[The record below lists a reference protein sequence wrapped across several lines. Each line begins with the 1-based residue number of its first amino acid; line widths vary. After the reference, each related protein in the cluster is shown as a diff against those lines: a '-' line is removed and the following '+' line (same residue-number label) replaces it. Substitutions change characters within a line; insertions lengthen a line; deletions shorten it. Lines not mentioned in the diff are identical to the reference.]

1 MKKFDSKY
9 IIGVFLVLFIL
20 IGSVEFILKGH
31 QSFIL
36 NEIYFRVPIVVVGM
50 VEMLPNEKG
59 WGTFR
64 VVFVVFLSDF
74 LLIKIFYNFGL
85 EEITLTFIPYLII
98 LGILLVIFFARLTIK
113 KDFFKHIKKENK

>member
-1 MKKFDSKY
+1 MKKFDSRY

-31 QSFIL
+31 HSFTL

-50 VEMLPNEKG
+50 VEMLPNDKG

-64 VVFVVFLSDF
+64 VLFLVFLSDY
-74 LLIKIFYNFGL
+74 LLKKIPKFQVQVSHL
-85 EEITLTFIPYLII
+85 LKFIGYLVFVGY
-98 LGILLVIFFARLTIK
+98 LAA
-113 KDFFKHIKKENK
+113 KDSSDSSFNKHSRGVA

>member
-1 MKKFDSKY
+1 MKKFDSRY

-31 QSFIL
+31 HSFTL

-59 WGTFR
+59 WGTFC
-64 VVFVVFLSDF
+64 VLFLVFLSDYLLKKNIRSFWVRRNNTYIYTLSNYLRNPFGYF
-74 LLIKIFYNFGL
+74 LCQINDKK
-85 EEITLTFIPYLII
+85 
-98 LGILLVIFFARLTIK
+98 RLFRTYK
-113 KDFFKHIKKENK
+113 KGK

>member
-1 MKKFDSKY
+1 MKKFDSRY

-31 QSFIL
+31 HSFTL

-50 VEMLPNEKG
+50 VEMLPNAKA

-64 VVFVVFLSDF
+64 VLFLVFLSDY
-74 LLIKIFYNFGL
+74 LLKKIFDHFGL

-113 KDFFKHIKKENK
+113 KDFFEHIKKENK

>member
-36 NEIYFRVPIVVVGM
+36 NDIYFRVPIVVVGM

-64 VVFVVFLSDF
+64 VLFLVFLGDY
-74 LLIKIFYNFGL
+74 LLKKIFDHFGL

>member
-50 VEMLPNEKG
+50 VEMLPNER
-59 WGTFR
+59 T
-64 VVFVVFLSDF
+64 S
-74 LLIKIFYNFGL
+74 GL
-85 EEITLTFIPYLII
+85 YLP
-98 LGILLVIFFARLTIK
+98 
-113 KDFFKHIKKENK
+113 